1 MQKNQTFSKIID
13 FYNLSHGSD
22 NGYPKINPFYIMQ
35 IEIFQLLSLLK
46 IQLSYLELQKEF
58 WEEMCLAK
66 LNTTSYDAKRNKN
79 ATFGK
84 RLQKTKALKT
94 KIPMIAAN

>member
-1 MQKNQTFSKIID
+1 MQ
-13 FYNLSHGSD
+13 
-22 NGYPKINPFYIMQ
+22 
-35 IEIFQLLSLLK
+35 
-46 IQLSYLELQKEF
+46 
-58 WEEMCLAK
+58 
-66 LNTTSYDAKRNKN
+66 KRNKN